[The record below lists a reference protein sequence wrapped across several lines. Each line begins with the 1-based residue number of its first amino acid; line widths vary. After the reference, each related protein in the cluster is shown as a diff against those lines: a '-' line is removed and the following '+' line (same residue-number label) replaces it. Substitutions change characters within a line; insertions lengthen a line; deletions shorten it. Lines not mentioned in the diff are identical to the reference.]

1 MAVLLQRHHLV
12 DLERAELDHAADIVA
27 GKVDEHD
34 VLGDF
39 LGVLDEL
46 GGQPAV
52 VFLGFAALAGAGDR
66 AANDPVIEQLHH
78 RLR

>member
-12 DLERAELDHAADIVA
+12 DLERAELNHAADIVA

-46 GGQPAV
+46 GRQAAV
-52 VFLGFAALAGAGDR
+52 VFLGLAALAGTGDR
-66 AANDPVIEQLHH
+66 AADDPIVEQLHH